1 MNDGGAMMDHEL
13 KYDKIRRELAGLG
26 ADAILLAGN
35 MNLYYTTGRIVNGY
49 FYLPMEGAPVLFARL
64 PDGVPDAVKIR
75 KPEQIPDILQERGYR
90 LPKRL
95 LLDEGDIT
103 ADEWLRLCAV
113 FADTECLGGTGCM
126 RKVRSVKTP
135 QEIERIREGA
145 RKHAEVTAQYPS
157 LYRPGMS
164 DLEFSAAMEH
174 FARINGHLGIFR
186 TFGFR
191 MEAYMGTVLAGENGG
206 VPSPYDFALGGAGS
220 DSLPLG
226 VRNQRMEDGESVMAD
241 ISGNFNGY
249 LTDISRTYS
258 IGRLPDEAY
267 RAHAVSLEIQQ
278 YLMERAKEGACTGEL
293 YEDAV
298 RIAASNG
305 LADCFMGLEQKAKF
319 IGHGVGLQIN
329 ELPVIAKNSRSLLEA
344 GNVIAL
350 EPKFV
355 LEGIGA
361 VGTENTYL
369 ITETG
374 LELLTDCPQDLI
386 NLLE

>member
-1 MNDGGAMMDHEL
+1 MDFEL
-13 KYDKIRRELAGLG
+13 KFKKIHRELTALD

-49 FYLPMEGAPVLFARL
+49 FYLPLEGEPVLFVRL
-64 PDGVPDAVKIR
+64 PDGVPGAVKIR
-75 KPEQIPDILQERGYR
+75 KPEQIPNILLERGYQ

-103 ADEWLRLCAV
+103 ADEYLRLCAV

-135 QEIERIREGA
+135 REIERIRVGA

-174 FARINGHLGIFR
+174 CARVNGHLGIFR

-191 MEAYMGTVLAGENGG
+191 MEAYMGTVLAGENGA
-206 VPSPYDFALGGAGS
+206 VPSPYDFALGGAGC

-226 VRNQRMEDGESVMAD
+226 VRNQTMEKGTSVMTD
-241 ISGNFNGY
+241 ISGNYNGY

-258 IGRLPDEAY
+258 IGRLTDEAY
-267 RAHAVSLEIQQ
+267 RAHEVSLEIQN
-278 YLMERAKEGACTGEL
+278 YLMEHAKAGECAGKL
-293 YEDAV
+293 YEDALQ
-298 RIAASNG
+298 IAAAHG
-305 LADCFMGLEQKAKF
+305 LSDCFMGLSQKAKF
-319 IGHGVGLQIN
+319 VGHGVGLEIN
-329 ELPVIAKNSRSLLEA
+329 ELPVIAKNSPSLLEVS
-344 GNVIAL
+344 NVIAL

-369 ITETG
+369 VTDVG
-374 LELLTDCPQDLI
+374 LELLTDCPQELVDL
-386 NLLE
+386 LAL